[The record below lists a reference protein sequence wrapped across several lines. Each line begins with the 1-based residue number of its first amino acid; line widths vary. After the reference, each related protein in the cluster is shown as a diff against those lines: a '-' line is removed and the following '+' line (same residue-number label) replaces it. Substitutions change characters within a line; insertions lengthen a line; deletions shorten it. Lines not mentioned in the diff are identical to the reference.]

1 VMPLYT
7 GQLNG
12 DLINLGVFG
21 LKSVTLRTAQGRAL
35 CNTQYIQGA
44 QLLPNA

>member
-1 VMPLYT
+1 MPLYT

-21 LKSVTLRTAQGRAL
+21 LKSVTLRTAQGRVL
-35 CNTQYIQGA
+35 CNTQYKV
-44 QLLPNA
+44 PNYFQMLN